1 MKVPEEKTLYAGR
14 KVFKAGKNIPPYLE
28 KKAKKLFEKTDV
40 KKDFPH
46 ENKKSDFKK
55 EDK

>member
-1 MKVPEEKTLYAGR
+1 MEVPEGKTLYVGR
-14 KVFKAGKNIPPYLE
+14 KVFKSGDTIPPYLE

-40 KKDFPH
+40 KRDFPQ

-55 EDK
+55 ENK

>member
-1 MKVPEEKTLYAGR
+1 MKVPEGKTLYAGR

-28 KKAKKLFEKTDV
+28 EKAKNLFEKTDT
-40 KKDFPH
+40 KHNFPQ
-46 ENKKSDFKK
+46 EKKKSDFKK

>member
-1 MKVPEEKTLYAGR
+1 MKVPEGKTLYAGR

-28 KKAKKLFEKTDV
+28 EKAKNLFEKTDT
-40 KKDFPH
+40 KYNFPQ
-46 ENKKSDFKK
+46 EKKKSDFKK